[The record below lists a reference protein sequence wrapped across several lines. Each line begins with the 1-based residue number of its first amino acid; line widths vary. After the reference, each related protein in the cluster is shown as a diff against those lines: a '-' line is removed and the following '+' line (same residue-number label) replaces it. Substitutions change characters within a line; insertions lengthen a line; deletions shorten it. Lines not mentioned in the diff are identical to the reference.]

1 MFVSP
6 LAIGMAVVGSAKIV
20 RRVQLSPRVL
30 RVEILL
36 GRLAAVAMALFLMAA
51 GLWTLKGGPGPRGLF
66 DAGAIDRVAI
76 IAMTTSLVVA
86 VHSLR
91 RTRSFGCAQVTH

>member
-1 MFVSP
+1 M
-6 LAIGMAVVGSAKIV
+6 GVVGSAKIV
-20 RRVQLSPRVL
+20 RRVQLSPRIL

-36 GRLAAVAMALFLMAA
+36 GRLAAIAMALFLMAA
-51 GLWTLKGGPGPRGLF
+51 GLWTLKGGSGPRDLF
-66 DAGAIDRVAI
+66 DAGAIDRFAL

-91 RTRSFGCAQVTH
+91 RTRSFRCAQVTH